1 MPRGID
7 PGFQYNVGKLR
18 GYANPGNAGVPPI
31 IPPSRARDLGAPVK
45 AHRDPAQSY
54 TEAAANRIY
63 HELGL
68 RAPDSFLVQQAEG
81 LGVAN
86 VTLPHG
92 GPLDPG
98 IAKNV
103 LRGFVADVWLGNRMA
118 PDLDN
123 IRQIDGGETIRI
135 NQAGSLLFHADG
147 RRKTPA
153 ERNDIGEWYD
163 FANPKL
169 HPGYAGVFEA
179 AGLSLPEELGLDAV
193 RQIAAIRQLRSR
205 SHDFED
211 LAPPVPGLPARERR
225 LVLDMLRRRHDL
237 LERKVPGI
245 YLTLEPSVADAALRH
260 EMGGFFEDALN
271 TARNALERGVNLHGM
286 SDAELVRLHLYT
298 LRKGVPDQ
306 WTYEK
311 LNEKLRSSDPATRAR
326 VNVSRVVL
334 NNALAKLP
342 DHQGTVYRGLSFTV
356 QQHLEDFL
364 ARHKVGE
371 VVSYSAFT
379 SADIAEAYAGQ
390 VIERIQS
397 RRGKRI
403 ADYSG
408 TPGDDE
414 VLFRT
419 DSRFRVLD
427 LEPPE
432 GDRPLTIRL
441 REED

>member
-1 MPRGID
+1 MPHRAVVGHSVRRGWGVREMLDPHTGKTVQVQLGSAHRLKIIFNTNFRTSLAFGRWQRIERVREAMPWLRYVAVRDGRTRPEHLAWDGVVLPADDPWWDSHFPPNGWNCRCTVQQLSDEGLKRYGYTPSNGAPPEQLRTWKNRRTGVSYRVPRGID

-18 GYANPGNAGVPPI
+18 GYA
-31 IPPSRARDLGAPVK
+31 K
-45 AHRDPAQSY
+45 
-54 TEAAANRIY
+54 
-63 HELGL
+63 
-68 RAPDSFLVQQAEG
+68 
-81 LGVAN
+81 
-86 VTLPHG
+86 
-92 GPLDPG
+92 
-98 IAKNV
+98 
-103 LRGFVADVWLGNRMA
+103 
-118 PDLDN
+118 
-123 IRQIDGGETIRI
+123 
-135 NQAGSLLFHADG
+135 
-147 RRKTPA
+147 
-153 ERNDIGEWYD
+153 
-163 FANPKL
+163 
-169 HPGYAGVFEA
+169 VFQA

-211 LAPPVPGLPARERR
+211 LAPPVPGLPAADRR

-237 LERKVPGI
+237 LERKVPDI
-245 YLTLEPSVADAALRH
+245 YLALEPSVADATLRH
-260 EMGGFFEDALN
+260 EMGGFFEDALSV
-271 TARNALERGVNLHGM
+271 ARNALERGVNLHGM

-342 DHQGTVYRGLSFTV
+342 DHQGTVYRGLSFPHE
-356 QQHLEDFL
+356 QAREDFL
-364 ARHKVGE
+364 AKHKVGD
-371 VVSYSAFT
+371 VVQYSAFT
-379 SADIAEAYAGQ
+379 SADVIQPYPGQ
-390 VIERIQS
+390 AKIIIQS

-403 ADYSG
+403 TDYSG
-408 TPGDDE
+408 DPTDDE

-432 GDRPLTIRL
+432 GDRPLTVQL
-441 REED
+441 EEE